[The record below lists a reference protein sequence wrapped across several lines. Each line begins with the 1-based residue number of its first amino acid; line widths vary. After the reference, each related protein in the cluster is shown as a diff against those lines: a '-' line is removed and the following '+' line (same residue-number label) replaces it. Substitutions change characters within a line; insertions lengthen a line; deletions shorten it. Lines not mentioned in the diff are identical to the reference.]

1 MSELKVGVISC
12 SGEECLGGTISRL
25 ATRKVLEELKMV
37 ETVTLCL
44 PLYLAGGTEERNFA
58 QSFPTISVDGC
69 DKLCA
74 KRSTEKYSGK
84 VSGFV
89 DISKIIGNENAL
101 NTKIVRGKDL
111 KDEHLQMVDL
121 VAGEIVKMI
130 GNIDPDGYSGKTFH
144 GCNCGSINLED

>member
-1 MSELKVGVISC
+1 MDELKVGILSC

-58 QSFPTISVDGC
+58 KVFPAISVDGC

-84 VSGFV
+84 INGSIDVST
-89 DISKIIGNENAL
+89 IIGKENAL
-101 NTKIVRGKDL
+101 NSTIIRNKDL
-111 KDEHLQMVDL
+111 KEEHLQMVDK
-121 VAGEIVKMI
+121 VAGEIVKAI
-130 GNIDPDGYSGKTFH
+130 SKISTDAYSGKTFR
-144 GCNCGSINLED
+144 GCSCND

>member
-1 MSELKVGVISC
+1 MSEFKVGVLSC

-44 PLYLAGGTEERNFA
+44 PLYLAGGREERNFA
-58 QSFPTISVDGC
+58 KAFPTISVDGC

-74 KRSTEKYSGK
+74 KRSTEKYSGQL
-84 VSGFV
+84 SGSIDV
-89 DISKIIGNENAL
+89 SKIIGNENAL
-101 NTKIVRGKDL
+101 NTKIVMIKHL
-111 KDEHLQMVDL
+111 TAEHLQMADT

-130 GNIDPDGYSGKTFH
+130 GSISPDSWTGKTFR
-144 GCNCGSINLED
+144 GCSCGGE